1 MSMIL
6 ANTPKGPEEGP
17 AEKAGR
23 LDGSLHHKT
32 VRQFA
37 INKWWHTLFLSLFS
51 IAFGLGF
58 SSPPMIAFLQF
69 PWDDSTFGQKLIIL
83 LFAPLQSFFGIWIF
97 IDAVAAWWAPNTLTF
112 DGNGVLILQSLARR
126 RHVVINDIRKVVL
139 AKQNDGES
147 NDDALGIQTKFSNGK
162 LKLCR
167 FAEREKFMNAL
178 KAANPTIVV
187 ETV

>member
-1 MSMIL
+1 MTL
-6 ANTPKGPEEGP
+6 ANTPQGP
-17 AEKAGR
+17 AKAPTEKVWR
-23 LDGSLHHKT
+23 LGESLHHRT
-32 VRQFA
+32 VRQFT
-37 INKWWHTLFLSLFS
+37 INKWWHTLLLSLFGM
-51 IAFGLGF
+51 AFGLGF
-58 SSPPMIAFLQF
+58 LSPPMIAFLQF
-69 PWDDSTFGQKLIIL
+69 PWDNSTFGQKLMVL

-112 DGNGVLILQSLARR
+112 DGNGALILQSLARR